1 MCYRGH
7 PAIVNRTPGIGRAN
21 MLKSWLSMWSLET
34 SQCKGA
40 AQLPRLDTPALVV
53 QGLADVGVFPS
64 DARTIF
70 DAIGAK
76 DKTLEL
82 VKGAHYFEDSRAERE
97 EVAALVA
104 QWVAARC

>member
-1 MCYRGH
+1 
-7 PAIVNRTPGIGRAN
+7 
-21 MLKSWLSMWSLET
+21 
-34 SQCKGA
+34 
-40 AQLPRLDTPALVV
+40 V